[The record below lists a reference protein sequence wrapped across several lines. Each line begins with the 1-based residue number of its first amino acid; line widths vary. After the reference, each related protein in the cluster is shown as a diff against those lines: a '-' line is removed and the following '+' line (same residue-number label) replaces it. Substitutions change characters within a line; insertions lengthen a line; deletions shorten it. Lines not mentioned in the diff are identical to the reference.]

1 MATDVEIDIRDLKRR
16 VSVIENSFIFLT
28 QHMKAFH
35 KDLLAFQ
42 ARTEQRLAKLDGR
55 LDMVERRIR
64 GLREDMP
71 GIVRDARRVA
81 PRQRRRK
88 AKARKSA

>member
-1 MATDVEIDIRDLKRR
+1 MATDVETEIRDLKRR
-16 VSVIENSFIFLT
+16 VGVIENSFMFLT

-42 ARTEQRLAKLDGR
+42 ARTEQRLGKLDGR

-64 GLREDMP
+64 DLREDMP
-71 GIVRDARRVA
+71 GIVRDARRK
-81 PRQRRRK
+81 RRRK
-88 AKARKSA
+88 AKVPKTA

>member
-1 MATDVEIDIRDLKRR
+1 MSIDAEIRDLQRR

-42 ARTEQRLAKLDGR
+42 ARTEQRLGKLDGR

-71 GIVRDARRVA
+71 GIVRDARRAA
-81 PRQRRRK
+81 PRKRGRK
-88 AKARKSA
+88 AKARKKA

>member
-1 MATDVEIDIRDLKRR
+1 MATDVETEIRDLKRR
-16 VSVIENSFIFLT
+16 VGVIENSFMFLT

-42 ARTEQRLAKLDGR
+42 ARTEQRLGKLDGR

-64 GLREDMP
+64 DLREDMP
-71 GIVRDARRVA
+71 GIVRDARRK
-81 PRQRRRK
+81 RRRK
-88 AKARKSA
+88 AKVRRTA

>member
-1 MATDVEIDIRDLKRR
+1 MATDVETEIRDLKRR
-16 VSVIENSFIFLT
+16 VGVIENSFMFLT

-42 ARTEQRLAKLDGR
+42 ARTEQRLGKLDGR

-64 GLREDMP
+64 DLREDMP
-71 GIVRDARRVA
+71 GIVRDARRK
-81 PRQRRRK
+81 RRRK
-88 AKARKSA
+88 TKARRTA

>member
-1 MATDVEIDIRDLKRR
+1 MATDVETEIRDLKRR
-16 VSVIENSFIFLT
+16 VGVIENSFMFLT

-42 ARTEQRLAKLDGR
+42 ARTEQRLGKLDGR

-64 GLREDMP
+64 DLREDMP
-71 GIVRDARRVA
+71 GIVRDARRN
-81 PRQRRRK
+81 RRRK
-88 AKARKSA
+88 TKVRRTA

>member
-1 MATDVEIDIRDLKRR
+1 MATDVETEIRDLKRR
-16 VSVIENSFIFLT
+16 VGVIENSFMFLT

-42 ARTEQRLAKLDGR
+42 ARTEQRLGKLDGR

-64 GLREDMP
+64 DLREDMP
-71 GIVRDARRVA
+71 GIVRDARRK
-81 PRQRRRK
+81 RRRK
-88 AKARKSA
+88 AKARSTA

>member
-1 MATDVEIDIRDLKRR
+1 MATDVETEIRDLKRR
-16 VSVIENSFIFLT
+16 VGVIENSFMFLT

-42 ARTEQRLAKLDGR
+42 ARTEQRLSKLDGR

-64 GLREDMP
+64 DLREDMP
-71 GIVRDARRVA
+71 GIVRDARRK
-81 PRQRRRK
+81 RRRK
-88 AKARKSA
+88 AKVRKTA

>member
-1 MATDVEIDIRDLKRR
+1 MTMNVEAEFRDLKRR
-16 VSVIENSFIFLT
+16 VSVIENSFVFLT

-42 ARTEQRLAKLDGR
+42 ARTEQRLGKLDGR

-64 GLREDMP
+64 DLREDMP
-71 GIVRDARRVA
+71 GIVRDARRTA
-81 PRQRRRK
+81 PRKRRRK
-88 AKARKSA
+88 AKARKTA

>member
-1 MATDVEIDIRDLKRR
+1 MATDVETEIRDLKRR
-16 VSVIENSFIFLT
+16 VGVIENSFMFLT

-42 ARTEQRLAKLDGR
+42 ARTEQRLGKLDGR

-64 GLREDMP
+64 DLREDMP
-71 GIVRDARRVA
+71 GIVRDARRK
-81 PRQRRRK
+81 RRRK
-88 AKARKSA
+88 AKVRKTA

>member
-1 MATDVEIDIRDLKRR
+1 MATDVETEIRDLKRR
-16 VSVIENSFIFLT
+16 VGVIENSFMFLT

-42 ARTEQRLAKLDGR
+42 ARTEQRLGKLDGR

-64 GLREDMP
+64 DLREDMP
-71 GIVRDARRVA
+71 GIVRDARRKG
-81 PRQRRRK
+81 RRK
-88 AKARKSA
+88 TKARRTA

>member
-1 MATDVEIDIRDLKRR
+1 MATDVETEIRDLKRC
-16 VSVIENSFIFLT
+16 VGVIENSFMFLT

-42 ARTEQRLAKLDGR
+42 ARTEQRLGKLDGR

-64 GLREDMP
+64 DLREDMP
-71 GIVRDARRVA
+71 GIVRDARRK
-81 PRQRRRK
+81 RRRK
-88 AKARKSA
+88 TKARRTA

>member
-1 MATDVEIDIRDLKRR
+1 MATDVETEIRDLKRR
-16 VSVIENSFIFLT
+16 VGVIESSFMFLT

-42 ARTEQRLAKLDGR
+42 ARTEQRLGKLDGR

-64 GLREDMP
+64 DLREDMP
-71 GIVRDARRVA
+71 GIVRDARRK
-81 PRQRRRK
+81 RRRK
-88 AKARKSA
+88 AKVRKTA

>member
-1 MATDVEIDIRDLKRR
+1 MATDVETEIRDLKRR
-16 VSVIENSFIFLT
+16 VGAIENSFMFLT

-42 ARTEQRLAKLDGR
+42 ARTEQRLGKLDGR

-64 GLREDMP
+64 DLREDMP
-71 GIVRDARRVA
+71 GIVRDARHK
-81 PRQRRRK
+81 RRRK
-88 AKARKSA
+88 TKARRTA

>member
-1 MATDVEIDIRDLKRR
+1 MATDVETEIRDLKRR
-16 VSVIENSFIFLT
+16 VGVIESSFMFLT

-42 ARTEQRLAKLDGR
+42 ARTEQRLGKLDGR

-64 GLREDMP
+64 DLREDMP
-71 GIVRDARRVA
+71 GIVGDARRK
-81 PRQRRRK
+81 RRRK
-88 AKARKSA
+88 AKARRTS

>member
-1 MATDVEIDIRDLKRR
+1 MATDVETEFRDLKRR
-16 VSVIENSFIFLT
+16 VGVIENSFMFLT

-42 ARTEQRLAKLDGR
+42 ARTEQRLGKLDGR

-64 GLREDMP
+64 DLREDMP
-71 GIVRDARRVA
+71 GIVRDARRK
-81 PRQRRRK
+81 RRRK
-88 AKARKSA
+88 TKARRTA

>member
-1 MATDVEIDIRDLKRR
+1 MATDVETEIRDLKRR
-16 VSVIENSFIFLT
+16 VGVIENSFMFLT

-42 ARTEQRLAKLDGR
+42 ARTEQRLGKLDGR

-64 GLREDMP
+64 DLREDMP
-71 GIVRDARRVA
+71 GIVRDARRK
-81 PRQRRRK
+81 RRRK
-88 AKARKSA
+88 AKARRTA

>member
-1 MATDVEIDIRDLKRR
+1 MATDVETEFRDLKRR
-16 VSVIENSFIFLT
+16 VGVIENSFMFLT

-42 ARTEQRLAKLDGR
+42 ARTEQRLGKLDGR

-64 GLREDMP
+64 DLREDMP
-71 GIVRDARRVA
+71 GIVRDARRK
-81 PRQRRRK
+81 RRRK
-88 AKARKSA
+88 VKARSTA

>member
-1 MATDVEIDIRDLKRR
+1 MAMDTEAEVRDLRRR
-16 VSVIENSFIFLT
+16 VGVIENSFIFLT

-42 ARTEQRLAKLDGR
+42 ARTDQRLAKLDSR

-71 GIVRDARRVA
+71 GIIRDARRTA
-81 PRQRRRK
+81 PHRRRK

>member
-1 MATDVEIDIRDLKRR
+1 MAMNLEVDLRDLQRR
-16 VSVIENSFIFLT
+16 VGVLENSFVFLT

-42 ARTEQRLAKLDGR
+42 ARREQRLGKLDGR

-64 GLREDMP
+64 DLREDMP
-71 GIVRDARRVA
+71 KIVRDGRRAA
-81 PRQRRRK
+81 PRKRRGKVR
-88 AKARKSA
+88 ARKTA